1 MPSRLET
8 AEPGASIRSRVTA
21 AGKMSG
27 GTVSTCRIGMVT
39 AIRPAAEGSA
49 RRTDG
54 PDRDTDRRSVRE
66 RGRRRGLLGWIATEG
81 RLRPAPSP
89 NRERRRTVLSQ
100 RPGADGPARRRDH
113 GYERFSPRCADAC
126 HSPAPRHIRGSA
138 RAWWRRR
145 ADDRQ
150 VRRCA
155 ELVHHLGAWPD
166 TSHQGREADDLLDI
180 LCTAWA
186 DPRSATP
193 KPVSHQPIVCSGR
206 QRRG

>member
-1 MPSRLET
+1 
-8 AEPGASIRSRVTA
+8 
-21 AGKMSG
+21 MSG

-66 RGRRRGLLGWIATEG
+66 RGRRRGWLGWIATEG

-89 NRERRRTVLSQ
+89 NRERRRTVPSQ

-113 GYERFSPRCADAC
+113 GYERSLPGAQMRAIVLRLGISEDPPARGRDAEQMIGKFADVA
-126 HSPAPRHIRGSA
+126 SS
-138 RAWWRRR
+138 
-145 ADDRQ
+145 
-150 VRRCA
+150 
-155 ELVHHLGAWPD
+155 VHHLGAWPD